1 MRDVAPGTVIS
12 TILKHDSKV
21 TSYKIALLR
30 AINDVVLSFPDIHSM
45 GCDVAVPL
53 RVLAEFWLAYYWP
66 FVDPDQPIMQGPR
79 SLCDG
84 VLRNDMSF
92 RGALTDFRRI
102 WQDTWGGLSS
112 PADGYTV
119 INEFRISRR
128 RVQYSDEI
136 LDAYETALQD
146 IARAIHMP
154 IHHAGPGEWTVFEKP
169 KRFDRLREVVGIP
182 CTQFNDVCLVID
194 ENLWRTFRE
203 LSLWVEAL
211 CIHEWAL
218 FTERVEQPT
227 GTNVDRGVTYKLLTA
242 HPDNRRPLTW
252 ERNHIDVL
260 LMEGYEFVC
269 PWTEHRITGQAPYD
283 LDHIVPVSVYPINE
297 LWNLV
302 PADPNFNSHTK
313 RDRLPSPKRLSEA
326 RPHLLLAYTNYGLSP
341 PLAQAIHEDVAVRF
355 ARITGRDFVRE
366 VTDAVMDFVA
376 SLADTRNLA
385 QF

>member
-1 MRDVAPGTVIS
+1 MSGVAPGAVIS

-30 AINDVVLSFPDIHSM
+30 AINDVVLAFPDIRNL
-45 GCDVAVPL
+45 GCDVAIPL

-66 FVDPDQPIMQGPR
+66 FVDPDQPILQGPR
-79 SLCDG
+79 SFRDG
-84 VLRNDMSF
+84 VMRNDMAF
-92 RGALTDFRRI
+92 RAALSDFRRI
-102 WQDTWGGLSS
+102 WQNTWGGLSS

-119 INEFRISRR
+119 INELRIPRR

-136 LDAYETALQD
+136 LNAYDAALRH
-146 IARAIHMP
+146 IARAIQMP
-154 IHHAGPGEWTVFEKP
+154 IRHAGLGEWTVFAKP
-169 KRFDRLREVVGIP
+169 QRFSRLKDVVGIP
-182 CTQFNDVCLVID
+182 GTQPHDVCLLIN
-194 ENLWRTFRE
+194 ETLWQTFRE

-211 CIHEWAL
+211 CIHEWSL
-218 FTERVEQPT
+218 FTERVEQPA
-227 GTNVDRGVTYKLLTA
+227 GTIVDRGITYKLLTA

-269 PWTEHRITGQAPYD
+269 PWTARRITDRAPYD

-302 PADPNFNSHTK
+302 PADPDFNAHTK
-313 RDRLPSPKRLSEA
+313 RDRLPSPKRLFEA
-326 RPHLLLAYTNYGLSP
+326 RPHLLLAYTNYGLSA
-341 PLAQAIHEDVAVRF
+341 PLAQAIQEDVAVRF
-355 ARITGRDFVRE
+355 VRITGRDFVLE